1 MTRYKLTRQTSRAR
15 KPGNRGGA
23 GIKGDGVNLGG
34 VDLGT
39 ADQCRTG
46 IEGNG
51 VTFSAQLGNSHDL
64 RGEGIEGDD
73 VTSSAQA
80 RKAAAFAAFVCFF
93 ATLPIY
99 SPNIVAI
106 NAAGVPEVTTWFAQ
120 GVLGFSLLSV
130 VLTAVPGKQSHTARH
145 GSPLFFVSYFL
156 GMAGYIALVALGADV
171 SSPMVNALGL
181 TCSFFAG
188 LPLAALCA
196 NWAAVFF
203 DKSLMHLTL
212 TCGLGIAVAAT
223 ANFGVSALP
232 VPLSYL
238 LHGVMLAVGTFAP
251 LALKKPEAASQ
262 QAEAELSPSRAHAK
276 AFISVMG
283 TPLLGIAL
291 SSFVIGIA
299 PTTVLDGLVDTQVLG
314 SIAAG
319 AIVAGACGIASR
331 GHIPAAAFAQRLLIP
346 IAAAL
351 VMALCMFPG
360 ASADAQIVAA
370 YTLFSIV
377 GAIALAMGS
386 GISNAREFPREL
398 VFSTIIGTYCLTA
411 VLGLALGGQLSD
423 TSIYHSGIVMALT
436 AAYGVFTVTSACIY
450 AQHHSSG
457 TMSDEDLLSLS
468 GDDDTAGAAGVTQG
482 GAADSARTGETAGS
496 PAGTLPVEARVT
508 MLAERFA
515 LTPRET
521 EIVQILARGHGCSYV
536 AETLLISK
544 STVYTHV
551 RNVYRKLDVSCHDE
565 LIARIYEQGN

>member
-1 MTRYKLTRQTSRAR
+1 M
-15 KPGNRGGA
+15 
-23 GIKGDGVNLGG
+23 NLGRVG
-34 VDLGT
+34 LGT
-39 ADQCRTG
+39 ADQYRAG

-51 VTFSAQLGNSHDL
+51 VTFSAQLDNSRDL
-64 RGEGIEGDD
+64 RSEGIEGDG
-73 VTSSAQA
+73 VGSSTQA
-80 RKAAAFAAFVCFF
+80 RKVAAFAAFVCFF

-130 VLTAVPGKQSHTARH
+130 VLTFAPGGQSHTARH
-145 GSPLFFVSYFL
+145 GSPLFFAFYFM
-156 GMAGYIALVALGADV
+156 GMAGYIALVALGAGV
-171 SSPMVNALGL
+171 SSPVVNALGL
-181 TCSFFAG
+181 TCSLFAG

-203 DKSLMHLTL
+203 GESLMHLTL
-212 TCGLGIAVAAT
+212 TCGLGIAAA
-223 ANFGVSALP
+223 AALNLGVSALP

-238 LHGVMLAVGTFAP
+238 FHGVMLAVGTFAP
-251 LALKKPEAASQ
+251 LALKKVEATSP
-262 QAEAELSPSRAHAK
+262 QAETELSPSRADAK
-276 AFISVMG
+276 AFLSVMG

-319 AIVAGACGIASR
+319 VVVAIACGVANHWR
-331 GHIPAAAFAQRLLIP
+331 IPAAAFAQRLLIP

-360 ASADAQIVAA
+360 ASSDAQIVAA

-386 GISNAREFPREL
+386 GISNAREFPRDL

-436 AAYGVFTVTSACIY
+436 AAYGVFTVANACLH
-450 AQHHSSG
+450 AQRGSSND
-457 TMSDEDLLSLS
+457 MSDEDLLSLS
-468 GDDDTAGAAGVTQG
+468 GDDGTAGVSQG
-482 GAADSARTGETAGS
+482 GTADSAHAGETVDN
-496 PAGTLPVEARVT
+496 PASTLPVEARVAL
-508 MLAERFA
+508 LAERFA

-521 EIVQILARGHGCSYV
+521 EIVQILARGHGCSFV

-565 LIARIYEQGN
+565 LIARIYEQGD

>member
-1 MTRYKLTRQTSRAR
+1 M
-15 KPGNRGGA
+15 
-23 GIKGDGVNLGG
+23 NLGRAG
-34 VDLGT
+34 LDKTGQCGTGIEALDGCDLDGRLDKT
-39 ADQCRTG
+39 GQCRTG
-46 IEGNG
+46 IEGDG
-51 VTFSAQLGNSHDL
+51 VASSAQLGNGHGL
-64 RGEGIEGDD
+64 RGGGTEGDN

-80 RKAAAFAAFVCFF
+80 RKVAAFAAFVCFF

-106 NAAGVPEVTTWFAQ
+106 NAAGVPEVTAWFAQ

-130 VLTAVPGKQSHTARH
+130 VLTFVPGGQLHTARH
-145 GSPLFFVSYFL
+145 GSPLFFAFYFI
-156 GMAGYIALVALGADV
+156 GVAGYIALVALGADV
-171 SSPMVNALGL
+171 SSPVVNALGL
-181 TCSFFAG
+181 VCSLFAG
-188 LPLAALCA
+188 LPLATLCA

-203 DKSLMHLTL
+203 GKSLMHLTL
-212 TCGLGIAVAAT
+212 TCGLGIAAAAT
-223 ANFGVSALP
+223 LNLGVSALP
-232 VPLSYL
+232 APLSFL
-238 LHGVMLAVGTFAP
+238 LHGAMLAVGTFAP
-251 LALKKPEAASQ
+251 LALKKVEAASLQ
-262 QAEAELSPSRAHAK
+262 VDAELSPNRAHAK
-276 AFISVMG
+276 AFFSVMG
-283 TPLLGIAL
+283 APLLGIAL

-299 PTTVLDGLVDTQVLG
+299 PTTVLNGLVDTQVLG

-319 AIVAGACGIASR
+319 LVVAIACGVASHD
-331 GHIPAAAFAQRLLIP
+331 HIPAAAFAQRLLIP

-360 ASADAQIVAA
+360 ASPDAQIIAA

-386 GISNAREFPREL
+386 GISNAREFPRDL

-411 VLGLALGGQLSD
+411 VLGLALGSQLSD

-436 AAYGVFTVTSACIY
+436 AAYGVFTVANACLH
-450 AQHHSSG
+450 AQRGSSND
-457 TMSDEDLLSLS
+457 MSDEDLLSLS
-468 GDDDTAGAAGVTQG
+468 GDDGTAGVAPGSAS
-482 GAADSARTGETAGS
+482 DSAYADEAS
-496 PAGTLPVEARVT
+496 DNPASTLPVEARVT
-508 MLAERFA
+508 LLANRFA

>member
-1 MTRYKLTRQTSRAR
+1 M
-15 KPGNRGGA
+15 PD
-23 GIKGDGVNLGG
+23 GIKEDGVSSSTQ
-34 VDLGT
+34 V
-39 ADQCRTG
+39 RK
-46 IEGNG
+46 
-51 VTFSAQLGNSHDL
+51 VT
-64 RGEGIEGDD
+64 
-73 VTSSAQA
+73 
-80 RKAAAFAAFVCFF
+80 AFAAFVCFF

-106 NAAGVPEVTTWFAQ
+106 NAAGVPEVTTWLAQ

-130 VLTAVPGKQSHTARH
+130 VLTFAPSGSPHTARH
-145 GSPLFFVSYFL
+145 GSPLFFASYFM
-156 GMAGYIALVALGADV
+156 GMAGYIALVALGSNV
-171 SSPMVNALGL
+171 SSPVVNALGFI
-181 TCSFFAG
+181 CSFFAG
-188 LPLAALCA
+188 LPLTALCA
-196 NWAAVFF
+196 NWAAIFF
-203 DKSLMHLTL
+203 GENLMHLTL
-212 TCGLGIAVAAT
+212 TCGLGIMAAAVL
-223 ANFGVSALP
+223 NLGVSAMP

-238 LHGVMLAVGTFAP
+238 LHVSMLAVGTFAP
-251 LALKKPEAASQ
+251 LGLKKVETTFP
-262 QAEAELSPSRAHAK
+262 QADAELSPNRAHVK
-276 AFISVMG
+276 TFFSVMG

-319 AIVAGACGIASR
+319 VIVAIACGVASH
-331 GHIPAAAFAQRLLIP
+331 GHIPAAVFAQRLLIP
-346 IAAAL
+346 IATAL

-360 ASADAQIVAA
+360 ASPDAQTIAA

-386 GISNAREFPREL
+386 GISNAREFPRDL

-411 VLGLALGGQLSD
+411 VLGLALGSQLDD
-423 TSIYHSGIVMALT
+423 TSVYHSGIVMALT
-436 AAYGVFTVTSACIY
+436 AVYGVFTVANACLH
-450 AQHHSSG
+450 AQRRSS
-457 TMSDEDLLSLS
+457 TDMSDEDLLSLT
-468 GDDDTAGAAGVTQG
+468 GDEGAAGVAQG
-482 GAADSARTGETAGS
+482 DAADSAHADGPANS
-496 PAGTLPVEARVT
+496 PASAVPVEARVT
-508 MLAERFA
+508 LLAERFA

>member
-1 MTRYKLTRQTSRAR
+1 M
-15 KPGNRGGA
+15 
-23 GIKGDGVNLGG
+23 NLGRVG
-34 VDLGT
+34 LDKTG
-39 ADQCRTG
+39 QCGTG
-46 IEGNG
+46 IEALDGCDLDGRLDKTGQCGTGIEVDG
-51 VTFSAQLGNSHDL
+51 VASSAQLGNGHGL
-64 RGEGIEGDD
+64 RGGGTEGDN
-73 VTSSAQA
+73 VTSSAQT
-80 RKAAAFAAFVCFF
+80 RKVAAFAAFAAFVCFF

-106 NAAGVPEVTTWFAQ
+106 NAAGVPEVTAWFAQ

-130 VLTAVPGKQSHTARH
+130 VLTFVPGGQLHTARH
-145 GSPLFFVSYFL
+145 GSPLFFAFYFM
-156 GMAGYIALVALGADV
+156 GVAGYIALVALGADV
-171 SSPMVNALGL
+171 SSPVVNALGL
-181 TCSFFAG
+181 VCSLFAG

-203 DKSLMHLTL
+203 DESLMHLTL
-212 TCGLGIAVAAT
+212 TCGLGIAAAAT
-223 ANFGVSALP
+223 LNLGVSALP
-232 VPLSYL
+232 APLSYL
-238 LHGVMLAVGTFAP
+238 LHGTMLAVGTFAP
-251 LALKKPEAASQ
+251 LALKRADASSPQ
-262 QAEAELSPSRAHAK
+262 VDAELSQSRAHAK
-276 AFISVMG
+276 AFASVMG
-283 TPLLGIAL
+283 APLLGIAL

-299 PTTVLDGLVDTQVLG
+299 PTTVLNGLVDTQVLG

-319 AIVAGACGIASR
+319 VVVAIACGIASH

-360 ASADAQIVAA
+360 ASSDAQIVAA

-386 GISNAREFPREL
+386 GISNAREFPRDL

-411 VLGLALGGQLSD
+411 VLGLALGSQLSD
-423 TSIYHSGIVMALT
+423 ASIYHSGIVMALT
-436 AAYGVFTVTSACIY
+436 AAYGVFTVANACLH
-450 AQHHSSG
+450 AQRGSSND
-457 TMSDEDLLSLS
+457 MSDEDLLSLS
-468 GDDDTAGAAGVTQG
+468 GDDTAGVAQG
-482 GAADSARTGETAGS
+482 GASDSAHADETS
-496 PAGTLPVEARVT
+496 DNPASALPVVARV
-508 MLAERFA
+508 MLLADRFA

>member
-1 MTRYKLTRQTSRAR
+1 MNL
-15 KPGNRGGA
+15 GGA
-23 GIKGDGVNLGG
+23 GLTKADQWETRIKGDGVAFSTQLDNGCGPRGG
-34 VDLGT
+34 
-39 ADQCRTG
+39 
-46 IEGNG
+46 
-51 VTFSAQLGNSHDL
+51 
-64 RGEGIEGDD
+64 GIEGDN
-73 VTSSAQA
+73 VTSSVQA
-80 RKAAAFAAFVCFF
+80 RKVAAFAAFACFF

-130 VLTAVPGKQSHTARH
+130 VLTFAPGRQPHTARH
-145 GSPLFFVSYFL
+145 GSLLFFASYFT
-156 GMAGYIALVALGADV
+156 GIAGYIALVALGADV
-171 SSPMVNALGL
+171 SSPVVNALGL
-181 TCSFFAG
+181 VCSLFAG

-203 DKSLMHLTL
+203 GESLMHLTL
-212 TCGLGIAVAAT
+212 MCGLGIATAA
-223 ANFGVSALP
+223 ALNLGVSAMP
-232 VPLSYL
+232 VPLSHL
-238 LHGVMLAVGTFAP
+238 LHVAMLAVGTFAP
-251 LALKKPEAASQ
+251 LDLKKA
-262 QAEAELSPSRAHAK
+262 QATSPQADAELAPNRAHVK
-276 AFISVMG
+276 TFFSVMG
-283 TPLLGIAL
+283 APLLGIAL

-319 AIVAGACGIASR
+319 VIVAIACGVASH
-331 GHIPAAAFAQRLLIP
+331 GHIPTAAFAQRLLIP

-360 ASADAQIVAA
+360 ASPDAQIIAA

-386 GISNAREFPREL
+386 GISNAREFPRDL

-411 VLGLALGGQLSD
+411 ILGLAFGSQLDD
-423 TSIYHSGIVMALT
+423 TSVYHSGIVMALT
-436 AAYGVFTVTSACIY
+436 AIYGVFTIANSCIH
-450 AQHHSSG
+450 AQRRPG
-457 TMSDEDLLSLS
+457 DVSDQEVLSLS
-468 GDDDTAGAAGVTQG
+468 NARGEKGARNIDAP
-482 GAADSARTGETAGS
+482 DSARTDNDG
-496 PAGTLPVEARVT
+496 AGTTAASHASALPVEARVNL
-508 MLAERFA
+508 LAERFA

>member
-1 MTRYKLTRQTSRAR
+1 M
-15 KPGNRGGA
+15 
-23 GIKGDGVNLGG
+23 NLGRAG
-34 VDLGT
+34 LDKTG
-39 ADQCRTG
+39 QCRTG
-46 IEGNG
+46 IEALDGCDLDGRLDKTGQCRTGTEGDG
-51 VTFSAQLGNSHDL
+51 VAFSAQFDNGHGLLGA
-64 RGEGIEGDD
+64 GIEGDN
-73 VTSSAQA
+73 VTSSVQA
-80 RKAAAFAAFVCFF
+80 RKVAAYAAFVCFF

-106 NAAGVPEVTTWFAQ
+106 NAAGVPEVTSWFAQ

-130 VLTAVPGKQSHTARH
+130 VLTFVPGGQLHTARH
-145 GSPLFFVSYFL
+145 GSPLFFAFYFM
-156 GMAGYIALVALGADV
+156 GVAGYIALVALSADV

-181 TCSFFAG
+181 VCSLFAG

-203 DKSLMHLTL
+203 GENLMHLTL
-212 TCGLGIAVAAT
+212 TCGLGIATAA
-223 ANFGVSALP
+223 ALNLGVSALP
-232 VPLSYL
+232 IPLSYL
-238 LHGVMLAVGTFAP
+238 LPTTMLAVGTFAP
-251 LALKKPEAASQ
+251 LALKKVEATSP
-262 QAEAELSPSRAHAK
+262 QADAELLPNRAHAK
-276 AFISVMG
+276 AFLSVMG

-299 PTTVLDGLVDTQVLG
+299 PTTVLNGLVATQVLG

-319 AIVAGACGIASR
+319 VIVAIACGVAR
-331 GHIPAAAFAQRLLIP
+331 HGHIPAAAFAQRLLIP

-360 ASADAQIVAA
+360 ASSDAQIVAA

-386 GISNAREFPREL
+386 GISNAREFPRDL

-411 VLGLALGGQLSD
+411 ILGLALGGQLSD

-436 AAYGVFTVTSACIY
+436 AAYGVFTVANACLH
-450 AQHHSSG
+450 AQRGSSND
-457 TMSDEDLLSLS
+457 MSDEDLLSLS
-468 GDDDTAGAAGVTQG
+468 GDDTAGVAQG
-482 GAADSARTGETAGS
+482 GASDSAHADEAPDS
-496 PAGTLPVEARVT
+496 PASALPVETRVAL
-508 MLAERFA
+508 LADRFA